1 MGWIHPVIMAAAM
14 CGGSYALWLGYRRFL
29 SLHLGRRVSFNWK
42 LHVHLGTVV
51 LALWAVGP
59 VLGLFG
65 AQISWGGTF
74 IAKVHAW
81 TGIAMVPL
89 VLFGYFT
96 GRTLDKV
103 RRRRKWLPLAHG
115 INNAVLVLLSIAQA
129 WTGWGLLS
137 MV

>member
-14 CGGSYALWLGYRRFL
+14 CAGLYALWLGYRRFL
-29 SLHLGRRVSFNWK
+29 SLHFDRRVSFNWK

-51 LALWAVGP
+51 LALWAIGP

-65 AQISWGGTF
+65 AQIAWGGTF
-74 IAKVHAW
+74 IAKIHAW

>member
-1 MGWIHPVIMAAAM
+1 M
-14 CGGSYALWLGYRRFL
+14 CGGLYALWLGYRRFL
-29 SLHLGRRVSFNWK
+29 SLHLGRRVSFDWK
-42 LHVHLGTVV
+42 LHGHLGTVV
-51 LALWAVGP
+51 LALWAIGP
-59 VLGLFG
+59 VLGLLG

-74 IAKVHAW
+74 IAKTHAW
-81 TGIAMVPL
+81 TGIAML
-89 VLFGYFT
+89 ALALFGYFT

-115 INNAVLVLLSIAQA
+115 INNVVLVLLSIAQA